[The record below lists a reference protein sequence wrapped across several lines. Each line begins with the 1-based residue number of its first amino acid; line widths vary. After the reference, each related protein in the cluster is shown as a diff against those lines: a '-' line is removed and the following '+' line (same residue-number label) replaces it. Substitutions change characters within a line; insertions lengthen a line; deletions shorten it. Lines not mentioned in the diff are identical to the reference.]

1 MSLAMTDAD
10 LNSAIDTLRN
20 CKYLGSTVAAFDAPK
35 LEPTSNPFRSLVRI
49 ITFQQLSGKAAETI
63 YNRFAVLVGADD
75 ELAPEHLLSHDIESL
90 RTVGLSRQKASY
102 ILNIAHSFHDLNLT
116 TERLLSLPDD
126 EVRAALINI
135 KGVGH
140 WTVDM
145 FLMFYLCRPNIFPTG
160 DLGIQNAIRPMIGK
174 EKFKA
179 PEMEAFAEQ
188 WQPYRTVAAYYLW
201 RTLDSPTQ
209 TPE

>member
-1 MSLAMTDAD
+1 MSLAMTEAD
-10 LNSAIDTLRN
+10 LKSAIDTLRS
-20 CKYLGSTVAAFDAPK
+20 CKYLGSTVAAFDPPS
-35 LEPTSNPFRSLVRI
+35 LEPTCNPFRSLVRI

-63 YNRFAVLVGADD
+63 YNRFAILVGADD
-75 ELAPEHLLSHDIESL
+75 NLVPEHLLAHDIESL

-116 TERLLSLPDD
+116 TERLMNLPDD
-126 EVRAALINI
+126 EVRNALINI

-160 DLGIQNAIRPMIGK
+160 DLGIQNAMRPMIGK
-174 EKFKA
+174 QKFKA
-179 PEMEAFAEQ
+179 LEMEAFAEQ

>member
-1 MSLAMTDAD
+1 MSLAMTPQQ
-10 LNSAIDTLRN
+10 LESAINTLRE
-20 CKYLGSTVAAFDAPK
+20 CPYLGETVGQFDAP
-35 LEPTSNPFRSLVRI
+35 EFVPTDNPFRSLVRI

-63 YNRFAVLVGADD
+63 FRRFTELVGEDD
-75 ELAPEHLLSHDIESL
+75 NLTPDHVLPHDIEGL

-102 ILNIAHSFHDLNLT
+102 ILNIATTFHDLNLT
-116 TERLLSLPDD
+116 TQRLFTLPDE
-126 EVRAALINI
+126 EVRSALIGI

-160 DLGIQNAIRPMIGK
+160 DLGIQNAMKPMLDK
-174 EKFKA
+174 PKFKA
-179 PEMEAFAEQ
+179 PEMELFAER

-201 RTLDSPTQ
+201 RTLDTPTQ

>member
-1 MSLAMTDAD
+1 MSHAMSEHD
-10 LNSAIDTLRN
+10 LNSAIKSLRD
-20 CKYLGSTVAAFDAPK
+20 CPYLGATIPLFEPPA
-35 LEPTSNPFRSLVRI
+35 LELTGNPFRSLVRI

-63 YNRFAVLVGADD
+63 YGRFATLVGADEQLTPD
-75 ELAPEHLLSHDIESL
+75 HLLNHDVETL

-102 ILNIAHSFHDLNLT
+102 ILNIAHSFHDLDLT
-116 TERLLSLPDD
+116 SERLLNLPDD

-135 KGVGH
+135 KGVGQ

-160 DLGIQNAIRPMIGK
+160 DLGIQNAMRPMIGK

-179 PEMEAFAEQ
+179 SEMEEFAER
-188 WQPYRTVAAYYLW
+188 WQPYRTIAAYYLW
-201 RTLDSPTQ
+201 RTLDAPTQ
-209 TPE
+209 TPS

>member
-1 MSLAMTDAD
+1 MTEAD
-10 LNSAIDTLRN
+10 LRSAINALRG
-20 CKYLGSTVAAFDAPK
+20 CQYLGSTVAAFDPPSF
-35 LEPTSNPFRSLVRI
+35 EPTSNPFRSLVRI

-63 YNRFAVLVGADD
+63 YNRFAVLVGAD
-75 ELAPEHLLSHDIESL
+75 ESLVPEHLLTHDIESL

-116 TERLLSLPDD
+116 TERLLNLPDD
-126 EVRAALINI
+126 EVREALINI

-160 DLGIQNAIRPMIGK
+160 DLGIQNAMRPMIGK

-179 PEMEAFAEQ
+179 SEMEAFAEQ
-188 WQPYRTVAAYYLW
+188 WQPYRTIAAYYLW
-201 RTLDSPTQ
+201 RTLDSPTL

>member
-1 MSLAMTDAD
+1 MTEAD
-10 LNSAIDTLRN
+10 LKLAIDTLRS
-20 CKYLGSTVAAFDAPK
+20 CEYLGSTVAAFDPPN

-63 YNRFAVLVGADD
+63 FGRFAVLVGAD
-75 ELAPEHLLSHDIESL
+75 EVLTPEHLLTHDIESL

-116 TERLLSLPDD
+116 SERLMNLPDD
-126 EVRAALINI
+126 EVRNALINI

-160 DLGIQNAIRPMIGK
+160 DLGIQNAMRPMIGK
-174 EKFKA
+174 EKFRS
-179 PEMEAFAEQ
+179 PEMEGFAEQ

-209 TPE
+209 TPA